1 VWEWGRPDLQACN
14 AAIYGRNG
22 MEIWN
27 WKMGGEVERWMIN
40 CSIPLILS
48 AYNGRIMDQKIP
60 QLWEI
65 SWSYLSQQTN
75 GTKAKNPSKHNLPKF
90 CQSTRRKYRIL

>member
-1 VWEWGRPDLQACN
+1 MGTTGSAGCN

-22 MEIWN
+22 NMRFGI
-27 WKMGGEVERWMIN
+27 GDGRRSGRWMIN

-60 QLWEI
+60 QLLWEI
-65 SWSYLSQQTN
+65 SWSYLSQQTMERKQKPLK
-75 GTKAKNPSKHNLPKF
+75 TKLLSV
-90 CQSTRRKYRIL
+90 CSTNISDSLTSV